1 MSDSDISEF
10 TKTDQSPE
18 TLSQES
24 LKSSSEPIQEINSP
38 TEVEANLN
46 AENLDAQGGYPDP
59 TQLFVYAGIHLNT
72 LDMLKALVQVCDTH
86 AWMNMGFVANESGEM
101 TSDLPSAQL
110 AIDSLSFL
118 IGKIE
123 KTLPQSDARELQ
135 RRLND
140 LRVNYL
146 AKVREV

>member
-1 MSDSDISEF
+1 
-10 TKTDQSPE
+10 
-18 TLSQES
+18 
-24 LKSSSEPIQEINSP
+24 
-38 TEVEANLN
+38 
-46 AENLDAQGGYPDP
+46 
-59 TQLFVYAGIHLNT
+59 
-72 LDMLKALVQVCDTH
+72 
-86 AWMNMGFVANESGEM
+86 MGFVANESGEM

-146 AKVREV
+146 AKMREG